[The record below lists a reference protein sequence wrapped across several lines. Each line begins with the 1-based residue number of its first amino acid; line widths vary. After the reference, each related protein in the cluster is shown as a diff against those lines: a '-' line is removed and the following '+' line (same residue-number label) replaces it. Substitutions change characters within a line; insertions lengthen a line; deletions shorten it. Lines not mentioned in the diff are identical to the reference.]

1 MKLRGQDWD
10 EHSKERAFQAWY
22 SLGRPS
28 INSFAGSYTD
38 LENHRSPG
46 QRTLQRWCTRYGW
59 HARADAL
66 DAPAIQLAETSMI
79 EQRSQMLLR
88 HQAEGRLLQ
97 QRGIEYLQGNPLT
110 NDHAAVRA
118 IETGIALERQVI
130 GLPALVAEIAN
141 MSTEQLKEFIFEQQQ
156 AEAEEAAEHALLTQ
170 ED

>member
-46 QRTLQRWCTRYGW
+46 QRTLQRWCTRFSW

-66 DAPAIQLAETSMI
+66 DAPAVQLAESTMI

-118 IETGIALERQVI
+118 IETGIALERQVL
-130 GLPALVAEIAN
+130 GMPQLVAEIIA
-141 MSTEQLKEFIFEQQQ
+141 MSTDELREFISTQQQ
-156 AEAEEAAEHALLTQ
+156 AQAEEEAEHVLQSQEA
-170 ED
+170 